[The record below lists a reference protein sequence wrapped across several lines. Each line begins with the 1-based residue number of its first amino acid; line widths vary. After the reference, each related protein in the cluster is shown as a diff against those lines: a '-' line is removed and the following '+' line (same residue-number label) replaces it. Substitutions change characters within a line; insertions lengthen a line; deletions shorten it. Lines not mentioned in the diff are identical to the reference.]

1 MEDKD
6 GKLTL
11 SIDGGKLT
19 GWAVSEN
26 TLVVASKDWTSAV
39 QEMIDGKGKPA
50 VDNSLKEV
58 YARADTKKHVW
69 VAGTVP
75 DAMIKGTPAE
85 GAKNV
90 TGSVDLSS
98 GLAILASVGFGTAE
112 DATAKATELQT
123 QFDGVKGMATG
134 VGVPQPIVDS
144 VKIEAKDTTVS
155 IQASATEEDLKKVSE
170 LAKGA
175 MGGAGAP
182 PPAPVPEP
190 EAVPAEPPP
199 AE

>member
-1 MEDKD
+1 
-6 GKLTL
+6 
-11 SIDGGKLT
+11 
-19 GWAVSEN
+19 
-26 TLVVASKDWTSAV
+26 
-39 QEMIDGKGKPA
+39 
-50 VDNSLKEV
+50 
-58 YARADTKKHVW
+58 
-69 VAGTVP
+69 
-75 DAMIKGTPAE
+75 
-85 GAKNV
+85 
-90 TGSVDLSS
+90 
-98 GLAILASVGFGTAE
+98 
-112 DATAKATELQT
+112 
-123 QFDGVKGMATG
+123 MATG

-175 MGGAGAP
+175 MGGAGAGGAP